1 MQFRRMRGPSRP
13 TLGLCLTLLLAGCAA
28 VGPDYVP
35 PKLSDAGVPGQWT
48 SGSDMAGS
56 DKAVANTSPAFQW
69 WAELDDPL
77 LNQMVTEGFRT
88 SPTLDIAV
96 ARVSQA
102 RAAYA
107 GTRAAE
113 LPAITG
119 DAESE
124 RSASDSSGKPSTD
137 SWLSTNASW
146 EIDLFGTVR
155 RGNEGAAARAAAQ
168 QATLADVRVSLA
180 ADITDAY
187 LSFRACQS
195 NVALSEQDV
204 VSREATEKLTAASV
218 TEGFTAPYQAIRSKA
233 SVAEAKTQLAS
244 TRAYCARQENLLTR
258 LTGIPRPEL
267 MKQLAGK
274 PTGLDRLPVPRHFGV
289 AIPAQSLTQ
298 RPDIRAAERKVA
310 AASADIGL
318 AEADRYPRLT
328 LNGSLGY
335 EVEGTGGGAL
345 SFGTWS
351 FGPSLS
357 LPIFDGGRRKANVD
371 IAKAR
376 YDEALAE
383 FKAKARNAIQEV
395 EDALTRYA
403 AAHERAENAR
413 VSANQYQQFF
423 KTVEIRYREGAS
435 NLLELEDA
443 RRSMLDAQQTLL
455 NVMQERLQAWVA
467 LNRATGGAA
476 QYEPESTGKDQ
487 SEQAQASAADVPPRA
502 TPSE

>member
-357 LPIFDGGRRKANVD
+357 LPIFDGGRRKAAVD
-371 IAKAR
+371 VAKAR

>member
-77 LNQMVTEGFRT
+77 LNQMVTDGFRT

-487 SEQAQASAADVPPRA
+487 SEQAQASVADVPPRA

>member
-146 EIDLFGTVR
+146 EIDLFGAVR

-403 AAHERAENAR
+403 AAHERAESAR

-487 SEQAQASAADVPPRA
+487 SEQAQASVADVPPRA

>member
-146 EIDLFGTVR
+146 EIDLFGAVR

-476 QYEPESTGKDQ
+476 QYEPDSTGKDQ
-487 SEQAQASAADVPPRA
+487 SEQAQASVADVPPRA

>member
-56 DKAVANTSPAFQW
+56 DKAVVNTSPAFQW

-146 EIDLFGTVR
+146 EIDLFGAVR

-476 QYEPESTGKDQ
+476 QYEPDSTGKDQ
-487 SEQAQASAADVPPRA
+487 SEQAQASVADVPPRA

>member
-357 LPIFDGGRRKANVD
+357 LPIFDGGRRKAAVD
-371 IAKAR
+371 VAKAR

-476 QYEPESTGKDQ
+476 QYEPDSTGKDQ
-487 SEQAQASAADVPPRA
+487 SEQAQASVADVPPRA

>member
-146 EIDLFGTVR
+146 EIDLFGAVR

-487 SEQAQASAADVPPRA
+487 SEQAQASVADVPPRA

>member
-146 EIDLFGTVR
+146 EIDLFGAVR

-476 QYEPESTGKDQ
+476 QYEPDSTGKDQ